1 MSTLSVVSNLASM
14 QIIPQM
20 KIEAES
26 VLVKTELEM
35 EEENDKEVGLQRRM
49 DQRQQSVNFTPR
61 LKLLSVDVMS
71 FLMRLLLAV

>member
-1 MSTLSVVSNLASM
+1 MSTLSVVSILASM

>member
-1 MSTLSVVSNLASM
+1 M

-26 VLVKTELEM
+26 VLVKTELKM

-49 DQRQQSVNFTPR
+49 EQRQQSVNFTPR

>member
-14 QIIPQM
+14 PIIPQV

-26 VLVKTELEM
+26 VLVKTELKM
-35 EEENDKEVGLQRRM
+35 EEENDKEVELQRRM
-49 DQRQQSVNFTPR
+49 EQRQRSVNFTPR

>member
-1 MSTLSVVSNLASM
+1 MSTLSVVSILASM

-26 VLVKTELEM
+26 VLVKTELKI

>member
-1 MSTLSVVSNLASM
+1 MSTLSVVSILASI

-26 VLVKTELEM
+26 VLVKTELKM
-35 EEENDKEVGLQRRM
+35 EEENDKEVELQRRM
-49 DQRQQSVNFTPR
+49 EQRQRSVNFTPR